1 MKKNPFK
8 QIGAKIKAQIDKLK
22 MPEDKKAEFRKE
34 IVDNFGDGCFIG
46 GLTLLG
52 AAIFAPVATVP
63 TLTFAAIFLAA
74 GTTAKYTASKMSP
87 NGPQLEKAIPPAPKE
102 PAVEPAPALKPAAP
116 DFTRAV
122 KRTADRSLPR
132 QEPSQKPGPNPP
144 AV

>member
-8 QIGAKIKAQIDKLK
+8 RIGARIKAQIDKLK
-22 MPEDKKAEFRKE
+22 MPQDKKAELRKE

-74 GTTAKYTASKMSP
+74 GTTAKYTAGKMSP
-87 NGPQLEKAIPPAPKE
+87 NGPKLEKAIPPAPQQPE
-102 PAVEPAPALKPAAP
+102 AEPAPGVQPAAP

-122 KRTADRSLPR
+122 KRTADRSPPR
-132 QEPSQKPGPNPP
+132 KESSRKPDPNPP
-144 AV
+144 TV